1 MPSWRA
7 PWPASVLVLAAL
19 AAYASAFGGSF
30 QFDDFNVIVRQPAVH
45 SLGAWWD
52 SMPGIRPLLKLS
64 YALSWSAGGGGAVA
78 FHALNVALH
87 AANAVLVW
95 LVLQELLRR
104 MGAAGDGF
112 AAFAGALLFALHPA
126 HTEAV
131 AYISGRSVSLMA
143 LFYLASVLAYL
154 REGPRWLSPALFLA
168 ALATKEVAV
177 TLPFAL
183 LLCDALDPKRGFD
196 PRRQWPHWLVLGAG
210 LALMAALPRYR
221 EMLETSLALR
231 SVAEQFQLQVAAL
244 ARHVGVLILAVP
256 PNIDPVVPPAPPVA
270 GLAVFAAIA
279 VGFALLRVQPWYA
292 LALLWFFLH
301 LAPTNS
307 LLPRLDAVNDRQL
320 YLASIGP
327 LAVAGLAISL
337 MPRWRVA
344 MLVVLAGVLGA
355 ATVARN
361 LDYRTEA
368 ALWSDTVRKSPRSA
382 RAWNNL
388 GYAEQLAGRRDA
400 ACSAYASALRID
412 PGQIRAR
419 INAQELGCAPSRS
432 GSPRPCGG
440 TTTTCRAR
448 SSGRTG

>member
-1 MPSWRA
+1 MRSSSARWR
-7 PWPASVLVLAAL
+7 ASVLILAAL
-19 AAYASAFGGSF
+19 AVYAGAFGGSF

-45 SLGAWWD
+45 SLAAWWD

-64 YALSWSAGGGGAVA
+64 YALSWGAGGGSTIA

-87 AANAVLVW
+87 AANVLFAW
-95 LVLQELLRR
+95 AILRLLFER
-104 MGAAGDGF
+104 MGVDGDGF

-131 AYISGRSVSLMA
+131 TYVSGRSVSLMA
-143 LFYLASVLAYL
+143 FFYLASALAYL

-231 SVAEQFQLQVAAL
+231 SFAEQFQLQVAAL
-244 ARHVGVLILAVP
+244 ARHAGVLILAVP
-256 PNIDPVVPPAPPVA
+256 PNIDPVVSPVPPIA

-279 VGFALLRVQPWYA
+279 VGLALLRVQPWYA

-327 LAVAGLAISL
+327 LALAGLALAL
-337 MPRWRVA
+337 MPRGRVA
-344 MLVVLAGVLGA
+344 LLGALAVVLGA
-355 ATVARN
+355 GTVLRN
-361 LDYRTEA
+361 QDYRSER
-368 ALWSDTVRKSPRSA
+368 ALWESTVRHSPGSA
-382 RAWNNL
+382 RAHNNL
-388 GYAEQLAGRRDA
+388 GYALQLEGRREE
-400 ACSAYASALRID
+400 ACAAYARAPQNL
-412 PGQIRAR
+412 RAR
-419 INAQELGCAPSRS
+419 VNALELRCTPDPRSPGAPP
-432 GSPRPCGG
+432 GTPR
-440 TTTTCRAR
+440 
-448 SSGRTG
+448 

>member
-1 MPSWRA
+1 MASWRGR
-7 PWPASVLVLAAL
+7 WTGSFLVLAVL
-19 AAYASAFGGSF
+19 AAYAGAFGGGF

-64 YALSWSAGGGGAVA
+64 YALSWSAGGGGTLA
-78 FHALNVALH
+78 FHAFNLALH
-87 AANAVLVW
+87 AANAVLVG
-95 LVLQELLRR
+95 LVLQELFRR
-104 MGAAGDGF
+104 MGVEGDGF

-131 AYISGRSVSLMA
+131 TYLSGRSTSMMA
-143 LFYLASVLAYL
+143 FLYLAGVLAYL
-154 REGPRWLSPALFLA
+154 RESPRWVSPALFLA
-168 ALATKEVAV
+168 ALATKETAA

-231 SVAEQFQLQVAAL
+231 SFAEQFQLQVAAI

-256 PNIDPVVPPAPPVA
+256 PNIDPEAPSVPPVA

-279 VGFALLRVQPWYA
+279 VGFALLRVQPWHA
-292 LALLWFFLH
+292 LAFLWFFLH

-327 LAVAGLAISL
+327 LALAGFAVSL
-337 MPRWRVA
+337 MPRWRVP
-344 MLVVLAGVLGA
+344 MLVVLAGILGA

-361 LDYRTEA
+361 LDYRTEV
-368 ALWSDTVRKSPRSA
+368 ALWEDTVRKSPGSA
-382 RAWNNL
+382 RAFNNL
-388 GYAEQLAGRRDA
+388 GYAYQLEGRRDA
-400 ACSAYASALRID
+400 ACGAYASALRID
-412 PGQIRAR
+412 PDQIRAR
-419 INAQELGCAPSRS
+419 INALELRCSPDPRSPGASPGTSR
-432 GSPRPCGG
+432 
-440 TTTTCRAR
+440 
-448 SSGRTG
+448 